1 MSKYN
6 TPNMN
11 MFYLLI
17 AISATYS
24 CTANA
29 FEDKVLLKDVD
40 SLVLSSGKRTT
51 GRRSLPV
58 QQLHCKNNCIDIP
71 DSVLCKNVGADDRDV
86 VWKCQGDLNEG
97 IKFVSLNVICEG
109 YDHKYDPYIL
119 SGSCGL
125 EYSLS
130 RSPNTAAAAA
140 AAAAEDDGS
149 KGGFGVLIIM
159 VSIIFLVGNSDM
171 FWGILIGVTGA
182 TVMNSNRSSR
192 STSWSSG
199 DGYDF
204 ASGFASTSRR

>member
-11 MFYLLI
+11 VFYLLI
-17 AISATYS
+17 AIYS
-24 CTANA
+24 YTANA

-40 SLVLSSGKRTT
+40 ILVLSSGKRTT
-51 GRRSLPV
+51 GRRSLPI
-58 QQLHCKNNCIDIP
+58 QQLHCKKNCIDIP

-130 RSPNTAAAAA
+130 RSPNTAAA
-140 AAAAEDDGS
+140 EDHGY
-149 KGGFGVLIIM
+149 KGGFGALII
-159 VSIIFLVGNSDM
+159 VAAIIFLVGNSDV

-182 TVMNSNRSSR
+182 TVLNSNRSSR
-192 STSWSSG
+192 STSWSSS
-199 DGYDF
+199 DGYDEYDIV
-204 ASGFASTSRR
+204 SVFASTSRR

>member
-1 MSKYN
+1 
-6 TPNMN
+6 

-17 AISATYS
+17 AIYS

-51 GRRSLPV
+51 GRRSLPI
-58 QQLHCKNNCIDIP
+58 QQLQCKKNCFDIP
-71 DSVLCKNVGADDRDV
+71 DSVLCKNVGTDDDDV
-86 VWKCQGDLNEG
+86 VWKCQGELNEG

-140 AAAAEDDGS
+140 EDDGS

-159 VSIIFLVGNSDM
+159 IAIIFLVGNSDV

>member
-1 MSKYN
+1 
-6 TPNMN
+6 MN

-17 AISATYS
+17 AIYS

-51 GRRSLPV
+51 GRRSSI
-58 QQLHCKNNCIDIP
+58 QQLQCKKNCSGRRLP
-71 DSVLCKNVGADDRDV
+71 DSVLCKNVGTDDRDV
-86 VWKCQGDLNEG
+86 VWKCQGELNEG
-97 IKFVSLNVICEG
+97 TKFVSLNVICEG

-130 RSPNTAAAAA
+130 SSPKD
-140 AAAAEDDGS
+140 DDGS
-149 KGGFGVLIIM
+149 KGGFGAIIIM
-159 VSIIFLVGNSDM
+159 ASIIFLVGNSDV
-171 FWGILIGVTGA
+171 FWGVLIGVTGA

-192 STSWSSG
+192 STSWSSS
-199 DGYDF
+199 DGYDIV
-204 ASGFASTSRR
+204 SGFASTSRR

>member
-17 AISATYS
+17 AIYS

-58 QQLHCKNNCIDIP
+58 QQLHCKNNCFGRRLP
-71 DSVLCKNVGADDRDV
+71 DSVLCKNVGTDDRDV

-97 IKFVSLNVICEG
+97 VKFVSLNVICEG

-130 RSPNTAAAAA
+130 RSPNTAT
-140 AAAAEDDGS
+140 AAEDHGY
-149 KGGFGVLIIM
+149 KGGFGALII
-159 VSIIFLVGNSDM
+159 VAAIIFLVGNSDV